1 MDKLSTMADQ
11 DSRWGLIS
19 AGRES
24 RMNFFSWFTGK
35 SALWPY
41 DWEGGGGREGRLETA
56 VYGKRRMR
64 VKNLFIYFLFFFLG
78 GGVSRRLYRFGSWNW
93 KW

>member
-11 DSRWGLIS
+11 DSRLGLIS

-35 SALWPY
+35 SALRLGGEG
-41 DWEGGGGREGRLETA
+41 EGGGLR
-56 VYGKRRMR
+56 
-64 VKNLFIYFLFFFLG
+64 N
-78 GGVSRRLYRFGSWNW
+78 GSLW
-93 KW
+93 

>member
-1 MDKLSTMADQ
+1 MADQ

-35 SALWPY
+35 SALWLG
-41 DWEGGGGREGRLETA
+41 GGGGRREGGLETA

-64 VKNLFIYFLFFFLG
+64 VKNLFIYFLFFLG
-78 GGVSRRLYRFGSWNW
+78 GGGGIKETVSIWILELEVVKS
-93 KW
+93 